1 MAYILRMIF
10 IETSTFTRLIS
21 ELLAD
26 DDYAK
31 LQEELVR
38 RPDIGDL
45 IKDGGGIRKV
55 RWKRSGTGKSSG
67 IRVIYYWLTEDH
79 QILMLVAYPKSI
91 KDSLTAQETAVL
103 RKLVKEL

>member
-1 MAYILRMIF
+1 MAYSLKMIF
-10 IETSTFTRLIS
+10 IETPTFSRLIL

-38 RPDIGDL
+38 RPDAGDL

-55 RWKRSGTGKSSG
+55 RWKRSGTGKSGG

-79 QILMLVAYPKSI
+79 QILMLVAYPKSV
-91 KDSLTAQETAVL
+91 KDSLTDKEIAVL

>member
-55 RWKRSGTGKSSG
+55 RWKRSGTGKSGG